1 MDWEPDM
8 VAHLVPSGW
17 SLLPCRLW
25 LSGLQCS
32 APDVRPFCILFVAI
46 SLISPSVVLLQ
57 P

>member
-17 SLLPCRLW
+17 NLLPCRLW